1 MSMLF
6 KEFKSHV
13 ILFEMYEI
21 KVCVNI
27 CLVYELIEL

>member
-6 KEFKSHV
+6 KAFKSQV
-13 ILFEMYEI
+13 ILFQMYEI

-27 CLVYELIEL
+27 CLYELIEL